1 MQVYLNIVQII
12 LSVVLVVLILFEVQ
26 SSGLG
31 GVFGGTQSGMIRK
44 RRGAELLI
52 FRLTVGTSVLFFVV
66 AMINVL
72 MAS

>member
-44 RRGAELLI
+44 CRGAELLI

-72 MAS
+72 LAS

>member
-31 GVFGGTQSGMIRK
+31 GVFGGTQSGMVRK